1 MQDNPRVINTL
12 SVIAR
17 AVFDNEC
24 ADNSLDGV
32 LTMGQESKFRA
43 LFLLIINS
51 QSQNKNFDKLIIR
64 GMIHYMRDQCKV
76 PKEAPVEGEEVD
88 LRPDPA
94 HIKKIIVYTMQQI
107 LFHVKEMD
115 SIGIFHTLSAKE
127 SESVSLQILS
137 LIHYIYT
144 KMIDMIREGEA
155 SDSSDDGKPA
165 EDQPQD
171 QQIEEENQEEG

>member
-1 MQDNPRVINTL
+1 MLRSRQIFEGMYTYLQAHPCYVITWIKKLLHESGEVDGLIYRIYGRKEMQDNPRVINTL

-64 GMIHYMRDQCKV
+64 GMIHYMRD
-76 PKEAPVEGEEVD
+76 
-88 LRPDPA
+88 
-94 HIKKIIVYTMQQI
+94 
-107 LFHVKEMD
+107 
-115 SIGIFHTLSAKE
+115 
-127 SESVSLQILS
+127 
-137 LIHYIYT
+137 
-144 KMIDMIREGEA
+144 
-155 SDSSDDGKPA
+155 
-165 EDQPQD
+165 
-171 QQIEEENQEEG
+171 